1 MAFRNL
7 MLTTSGMIL
16 YAKAQQ
22 GKLLHLSRV
31 AVGDGLLSGGDS
43 MVNRPGLKSER
54 ASFLIDYVHIAA
66 SNSAAE
72 ILTTMRND
80 ELEEGFYFR
89 ELGIFA
95 VDPDSGEEQLYLYDN
110 AGQDGEYIPAASE
123 NIKVIERLKMIVR
136 LENTPNVTFTASGNP
151 LYLTVDDIDDNA
163 QSPGSLWS
171 SLKISQMIEGV
182 QDSLDGMQTSLTGKP
197 GQFVGFNK
205 DGKPEAQLLPES
217 GVGRSMAGKTV
228 KPTSGTTM
236 VAGEGAEI
244 FNDYREREYSA
255 DGGPSQGNVAS
266 GKRARAEGGCTTA
279 SGNDSHAENWKTVAS
294 GGNAHAEGDRTT
306 ASGTGSHAEGARTV
320 SSGSNAHAEGEQT
333 TASGTD
339 SHAEG
344 GRTSA
349 RGNRSHAE
357 GQLTSAN
364 GPDSH
369 AEGQNTVAT
378 ETAAH
383 AEGLSTT
390 ASELGA
396 HAEGINT
403 TASGQAAHAGG
414 SDTIAEGT
422 CSCSEG
428 SNTSAKGDY
437 SHAAGIYTIANFY
450 QFVIGTYNVEK
461 TASGVNGDRFIVG
474 GGFGSRKNAFR
485 VHSSGAC
492 YGAGAW
498 NSSGADYAELFEWLD
513 INPTKEDRVGRFV
526 TLDGDRIRLA
536 APGDDYILGIV
547 SSNPS
552 VVGDVYD
559 DQWAGMFVL
568 DIYGRPVYEWRDFP
582 AETMELPDENGEM
595 KTVEI
600 IPARREWVQKLNPD
614 YDPAQ
619 TYIPRTQR
627 SEWAAV
633 GLLGKLVVLDDGTC
647 QPNGWATVGEGGIA
661 TASTERTRYRVMAR
675 LDESHVRVMIL

>member
-31 AVGDGLLSGGDS
+31 AVGDGLLTGGDS

-80 ELEEGFYFR
+80 DLEEGFYFR

-171 SLKISQMIEGV
+171 SLKISQMIKSV
-182 QDSLDGMQTSLTGKP
+182 QDGLDEMQPSLEGKP

-205 DGKPEAQLLPES
+205 EGKPEAQPLPES

-228 KPTSGTTM
+228 KPTSSTTV

-266 GKRARAEGGCTTA
+266 GERARAEGGCTTA
-279 SGNDSHAENWKTVAS
+279 SGNDSHAEGYQTIAS
-294 GGNAHAEGDRTT
+294 AWSAHAEGYRTN
-306 ASGTGSHAEGARTV
+306 ASG
-320 SSGSNAHAEGEQT
+320 
-333 TASGTD
+333 
-339 SHAEG
+339 
-344 GRTSA
+344 
-349 RGNRSHAE
+349 
-357 GQLTSAN
+357 LY
-364 GPDSH
+364 
-369 AEGQNTVAT
+369 
-378 ETAAH
+378 
-383 AEGLSTT
+383 
-390 ASELGA
+390 
-396 HAEGINT
+396 
-403 TASGQAAHAGG
+403 AHAGG
-414 SDTIAEGT
+414 SRTIAKGLAAFARGT
-422 CSCSEG
+422 A
-428 SNTSAKGDY
+428 TSALGAQ
-437 SHAAGIYTIANFY
+437 SFAAGYETIAHAGE
-450 QFVIGTYNVEK
+450 FVIGGYNVDS
-461 TASGVNGDRFIVG
+461 SGSDTSTSYQIQTLFIIGNGISNTR
-474 GGFGSRKNAFR
+474 SNAFR
-485 VHSSGAC
+485 VSGMGV
-492 YGAGAW
+492 YGKGAF

-513 INPTKEDRVGRFV
+513 GNPDKEDRVGRFV
-526 TLDGDRIRLA
+526 TLDDDRIRLA
-536 APGDDYILGIV
+536 TPGDDYILGVV
-547 SSNPS
+547 SGNPS

-568 DIYGRPVYEWRDFP
+568 DVYGRPVYEWRDFP
-582 AETMELPDENGEM
+582 AETMEVPDENGGM
-595 KTVEI
+595 KIIEI
-600 IPARREWVQKLNPD
+600 APACRKRVLKLNPD
-614 YDPAQ
+614 YDPVQ
-619 TYIPRTQR
+619 TYVPRTQR
-627 SEWAAV
+627 PEWAAV
-633 GLLGKLVVLDDGTC
+633 GLLGKLVALDDGTC
-647 QPNGWATVGEGGIA
+647 QPNGWGGIA
-661 TASTERTRYRVMAR
+661 TASVEKTKYRVMSR

>member
-31 AVGDGLLSGGDS
+31 AVGDGLLSDGDS
-43 MVNRPGLKSER
+43 MVNRPGLKRER

-80 ELEEGFYFR
+80 ELEAGFYFR

-95 VDPDSGEEQLYLYDN
+95 LDPDSGEEQLYLYDN

-123 NIKVIERLKMIVR
+123 NVKVVERLKMIVR

-151 LYLTVDDIDDNA
+151 LYLTVEDIDDNA
-163 QSPGSLWS
+163 QSPGALWS
-171 SLKISQMIEGV
+171 SLKISQMIK
-182 QDSLDGMQTSLTGKP
+182 GMQSSLVGEP
-197 GQFVGFNK
+197 GQVVGFNK
-205 DGKPEAQLLPES
+205 DGKPEPQP

-228 KPTSGTTM
+228 KPSSGTTA
-236 VAGEGAEI
+236 VANTGAEI
-244 FNDYREREYSA
+244 FNDYRERIYHDSGEVK
-255 DGGPSQGNVAS
+255 QGNVAS
-266 GKRARAEGGCTTA
+266 GLFSCADGFRTTAIGHYARAENNLTTA
-279 SGNDSHAENWKTVAS
+279 SGVD
-294 GGNAHAEGDRTT
+294 AHAEGFETT
-306 ASGTGSHAEGARTV
+306 ASGTGAHAEGRRTV
-320 SSGSNAHAEGEQT
+320 ASGAYAHAEGFETIASGENAHAEGFYTEAKGIYSR
-333 TASGTD
+333 ASGF
-339 SHAEG
+339 G
-344 GRTSA
+344 
-349 RGNRSHAE
+349 
-357 GQLTSAN
+357 
-364 GPDSH
+364 
-369 AEGQNTVAT
+369 
-378 ETAAH
+378 
-383 AEGLSTT
+383 
-390 ASELGA
+390 
-396 HAEGINT
+396 
-403 TASGQAAHAGG
+403 
-414 SDTIAEGT
+414 
-422 CSCSEG
+422 
-428 SNTSAKGDY
+428 
-437 SHAAGIYTIANFY
+437 TIANDY
-450 QFVIGTYNVEK
+450 QTTVGSWNVDK
-461 TASGVNGDRFIVG
+461 PSSLTSGSRFIVG
-474 GGFGSRKNAFR
+474 GGVGSAKKNAFR
-485 VHSSGAC
+485 VEISGAC

-513 INPTKEDRVGRFV
+513 GNPGKEDRVGRFV

-547 SSNPS
+547 SGNPS

-568 DIYGRPVYEWRDFP
+568 DIFGRPVYEWRDFP

-595 KTVEI
+595 KTVES

>member
-31 AVGDGLLSGGDS
+31 AVGDGLLTGGDS

-80 ELEEGFYFR
+80 DLEEGFYFR

-171 SLKISQMIEGV
+171 SLKISQMIKSV
-182 QDSLDGMQTSLTGKP
+182 QDGLDEMQPSLEGKP

-205 DGKPEAQLLPES
+205 EGKPEAQPLPES

-228 KPTSGTTM
+228 KPTSSTTV

-266 GKRARAEGGCTTA
+266 GERARAEGGCTTA
-279 SGNDSHAENWKTVAS
+279 SGNDSHAEGYQTIAS
-294 GGNAHAEGDRTT
+294 AWSAHAEGYRTN
-306 ASGTGSHAEGARTV
+306 ASG
-320 SSGSNAHAEGEQT
+320 
-333 TASGTD
+333 
-339 SHAEG
+339 
-344 GRTSA
+344 
-349 RGNRSHAE
+349 
-357 GQLTSAN
+357 LY
-364 GPDSH
+364 
-369 AEGQNTVAT
+369 
-378 ETAAH
+378 
-383 AEGLSTT
+383 
-390 ASELGA
+390 
-396 HAEGINT
+396 
-403 TASGQAAHAGG
+403 AHAGG
-414 SDTIAEGT
+414 SRTIAKGLAAFARGT
-422 CSCSEG
+422 A
-428 SNTSAKGDY
+428 TSALGAQ
-437 SHAAGIYTIANFY
+437 SFAAGYETIAHAGE
-450 QFVIGTYNVEK
+450 FVIGGYNVDS
-461 TASGVNGDRFIVG
+461 SGSDTSTSYQIQTLFIIGNGISNTR
-474 GGFGSRKNAFR
+474 SNAFR
-485 VHSSGAC
+485 VSGMGV
-492 YGAGAW
+492 YGKGAF

-513 INPTKEDRVGRFV
+513 GNPDKEDRVGRFV
-526 TLDGDRIRLA
+526 TLDDDRIRLA
-536 APGDDYILGIV
+536 TPGDDYILGVV
-547 SSNPS
+547 SGNPS

-568 DIYGRPVYEWRDFP
+568 DVYGRPVYEWRDFP
-582 AETMELPDENGEM
+582 AETMEVPDENGGM
-595 KTVEI
+595 KIIEI
-600 IPARREWVQKLNPD
+600 APACRKRVLKLNPD
-614 YDPAQ
+614 YDPVQ
-619 TYIPRTQR
+619 TYVPRTQR
-627 SEWAAV
+627 PEWAAV
-633 GLLGKLVVLDDGTC
+633 GLLGKLVALDDGTC
-647 QPNGWATVGEGGIA
+647 QPNGWAAVGEGGIA
-661 TASTERTRYRVMAR
+661 TASVEKTKYRVMSR

>member
-31 AVGDGLLSGGDS
+31 AVGDGLLTGGDS

-80 ELEEGFYFR
+80 DLEEGFYFR

-171 SLKISQMIEGV
+171 SLKISQMIKSV
-182 QDSLDGMQTSLTGKP
+182 QDGLDEMQPSLEGKP

-205 DGKPEAQLLPES
+205 EGKPEAQPLPES

-228 KPTSGTTM
+228 KPTSSTTV

-266 GKRARAEGGCTTA
+266 GERARAEGGCTTA
-279 SGNDSHAENWKTVAS
+279 SGNDSHAEGYQTIAS
-294 GGNAHAEGDRTT
+294 AWSAHAEGYRTN
-306 ASGTGSHAEGARTV
+306 ASG
-320 SSGSNAHAEGEQT
+320 
-333 TASGTD
+333 
-339 SHAEG
+339 
-344 GRTSA
+344 
-349 RGNRSHAE
+349 
-357 GQLTSAN
+357 LY
-364 GPDSH
+364 
-369 AEGQNTVAT
+369 
-378 ETAAH
+378 
-383 AEGLSTT
+383 
-390 ASELGA
+390 
-396 HAEGINT
+396 
-403 TASGQAAHAGG
+403 AHAGG
-414 SDTIAEGT
+414 SRTIAKGLAAFARGT
-422 CSCSEG
+422 A
-428 SNTSAKGDY
+428 TSALGAQ
-437 SHAAGIYTIANFY
+437 SFAAGYETIAHAVE
-450 QFVIGTYNVEK
+450 FVIGGYNVDS
-461 TASGVNGDRFIVG
+461 SGSDTSTSYQIQTLFIIGNGISNTR
-474 GGFGSRKNAFR
+474 SNAFR
-485 VHSSGAC
+485 VSGMGV
-492 YGAGAW
+492 YGKGAF

-513 INPTKEDRVGRFV
+513 GNPDKEDRVGRFV
-526 TLDGDRIRLA
+526 TLDDDRIRLA
-536 APGDDYILGIV
+536 TPGDDYILGVV
-547 SSNPS
+547 SGNPS

-568 DIYGRPVYEWRDFP
+568 DVYGRPVYEWRDFP
-582 AETMELPDENGEM
+582 AETMEVPDENGGM
-595 KTVEI
+595 KIIEI
-600 IPARREWVQKLNPD
+600 APACRKRVLKLNPD
-614 YDPAQ
+614 YDPVQ
-619 TYIPRTQR
+619 TYVPRTQR
-627 SEWAAV
+627 PEWAAV
-633 GLLGKLVVLDDGTC
+633 GLLGKLVALDDGTC
-647 QPNGWATVGEGGIA
+647 QPNGWAAVVDGGIA
-661 TASTERTRYRVMAR
+661 TASVEKTKYRVMSR
-675 LDESHVRVMIL
+675 LDESHVRVIIL

>member
-31 AVGDGLLSGGDS
+31 AVGDGLLTGGDS

-80 ELEEGFYFR
+80 DLEEGFYFR

-171 SLKISQMIEGV
+171 SLKISQMIKSV
-182 QDSLDGMQTSLTGKP
+182 QDGLDEMQPSLEGKP

-205 DGKPEAQLLPES
+205 EGKPEAQPLPES

-228 KPTSGTTM
+228 KPTSSTTV

-266 GKRARAEGGCTTA
+266 GERARAEGGCTTA
-279 SGNDSHAENWKTVAS
+279 SGNDSHAEGYQTIAS
-294 GGNAHAEGDRTT
+294 AWSAHAEGYRTN
-306 ASGTGSHAEGARTV
+306 ASG
-320 SSGSNAHAEGEQT
+320 
-333 TASGTD
+333 
-339 SHAEG
+339 
-344 GRTSA
+344 
-349 RGNRSHAE
+349 
-357 GQLTSAN
+357 LY
-364 GPDSH
+364 
-369 AEGQNTVAT
+369 
-378 ETAAH
+378 
-383 AEGLSTT
+383 
-390 ASELGA
+390 
-396 HAEGINT
+396 
-403 TASGQAAHAGG
+403 AHAGG
-414 SDTIAEGT
+414 SRTIAKGLAAFARGT
-422 CSCSEG
+422 A
-428 SNTSAKGDY
+428 TSALGAQ
-437 SHAAGIYTIANFY
+437 SFAAGYETIAHAGE
-450 QFVIGTYNVEK
+450 FVIGGYNVDS
-461 TASGVNGDRFIVG
+461 SGSDTSTSYQIQTLFIIGNGISNTR
-474 GGFGSRKNAFR
+474 SNAFR
-485 VHSSGAC
+485 VSGMGV
-492 YGAGAW
+492 YGKGAF

-513 INPTKEDRVGRFV
+513 GNPDKEDRVGRFV
-526 TLDGDRIRLA
+526 TLDDDRIRLA
-536 APGDDYILGIV
+536 TPGDDYILGVV
-547 SSNPS
+547 SGNPS

-568 DIYGRPVYEWRDFP
+568 DVYGRPVYEWRDFP
-582 AETMELPDENGEM
+582 AETMEVPDENGGM
-595 KTVEI
+595 KIIEI
-600 IPARREWVQKLNPD
+600 APACRKRVLKLNPD
-614 YDPAQ
+614 YDPVQ
-619 TYIPRTQR
+619 TYVPRTQR
-627 SEWAAV
+627 PEWAAV
-633 GLLGKLVVLDDGTC
+633 GLLGKLVALDDGTC
-647 QPNGWATVGEGGIA
+647 QPNGWGRRRGRHCHRQCGENEV
-661 TASTERTRYRVMAR
+661 SC
-675 LDESHVRVMIL
+675 HVPAG